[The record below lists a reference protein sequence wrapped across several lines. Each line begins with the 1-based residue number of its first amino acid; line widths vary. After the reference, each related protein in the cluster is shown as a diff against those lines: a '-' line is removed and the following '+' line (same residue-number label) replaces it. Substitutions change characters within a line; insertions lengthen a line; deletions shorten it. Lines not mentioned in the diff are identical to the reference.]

1 MQNGIPSE
9 VLENRSDVISVTFG
23 EEDAMGVIQDKRAVG
38 RRGRSERL
46 IFVGPICCS
55 ALGQRSFKIS
65 FVVILINGVPWVV
78 LIILLDT
85 RELMIIKEIV
95 PDQFLIINWEDI
107 F

>member
-1 MQNGIPSE
+1 M
-9 VLENRSDVISVTFG
+9 ISVTFG
-23 EEDAMGVIQDKRAVG
+23 EEDAMGAIQNKRAVG
-38 RRGRSERL
+38 RRGRPERL